1 MTVNL
6 AINYGGRDEIVRGI
20 KKIINSGKNEE
31 DIEKVKDESEEDD
44 SYEDESYEDDF
55 DDDFVICC
63 GDISG
68 DRFKTGKWIK
78 NNIKQG
84 ICIAGNNLGYNWI
97 SAIQQFGDMAYL
109 WW

>member
-1 MTVNL
+1 MRL
-6 AINYGGRDEIVRGI
+6 RIISDIHCDINT
-20 KKIINSGKNEE
+20 N
-31 DIEKVKDESEEDD
+31 D
-44 SYEDESYEDDF
+44 SFKYDF
-55 DDDFVICC
+55 DDDFVICW

-109 WW
+109 WWYGKAIR